1 MTNEAARVRLP
12 FSELFAYEQAMT
24 KRLILAF
31 LALCF
36 IARGANCAEQVNQPP
51 SKLEVPA
58 AAVQVTDPTAATR
71 AWLDTVP
78 ADARAKSDAY
88 FEGGYWLILWNA
100 LLNAA
105 ISLVLLSSGISARI
119 RDFAERKTKSKTLQV
134 LLYAIPFFLIVTV
147 LSFPLTVYQFFYRE
161 HQYDMATQ
169 TFGQIGRAHV

>member
-1 MTNEAARVRLP
+1 MKDSHTRKASSFMIQLCAQESFASSPMTNEAARVRLP

-58 AAVQVTDPTAATR
+58 AAVQVTDPAAADR

-78 ADARAKSDAY
+78 
-88 FEGGYWLILWNA
+88 
-100 LLNAA
+100 
-105 ISLVLLSSGISARI
+105 
-119 RDFAERKTKSKTLQV
+119 
-134 LLYAIPFFLIVTV
+134 
-147 LSFPLTVYQFFYRE
+147 
-161 HQYDMATQ
+161 
-169 TFGQIGRAHV
+169 